1 MIPPLP
7 KGPELD
13 GETSRA
19 LELSGEVCE
28 KRRKHLTTFLNRCAD
43 HPLLYNSSVMLVFLT
58 ETDRGAFADSIA
70 RGVVGIMTSAGGVTN
85 GGSPAS
91 SSWFGQMFGST
102 RTVSSVLKDEDPQYL
117 QVMEYTKKIEEQ
129 ILGFRASAREYMS
142 QLEQRVNATRLLELG
157 KSARAMG
164 ECETGW
170 GRPLARRSKCL
181 ALGTVLGAF
190 ADCTDVLTGTEANE
204 LEVVEHMR
212 ELKREFKDCLRTLS
226 AVRET
231 FEDRAESLLHYE
243 VASDRYDDV
252 VRKKG
257 RALATVDPEC
267 LAAESLMKGAKE
279 HYDII
284 VERMREELPRFHRIS
299 GTALTN
305 GLRAFARANAELAR
319 KEASMWE
326 MLLRDE
332 DGALPDQSAP
342 ADANERIDAMS
353 VETSARPLTSRE
365 RERLEKE
372 ERRADRARRRAA
384 KAERAV
390 YKEWKANARQA
401 LAEGRPIPPKPGSS
415 APVAMPPTSS
425 ALHRGQGA
433 SQQATAT
440 NVPLPPPAPPPPPL
454 PPPAPPPPSPP
465 PPRGVMNGSVSEPTT
480 DAPSLVVSDDPHTML
495 MNSIKAGFTLRKK
508 RDSSSD
514 FASVSSVV
522 SDSESSMI
530 PSPPASPPLQ
540 PVPIPRPPQPA
551 MPSTTIP
558 AAADVPPP
566 SPPKKPPLPPVPNKG
581 LGDLPDALANQLDL
595 TRQSSAHAVDSD
607 SDSDW
612 SD

>member
-1 MIPPLP
+1 VIPPLP

-13 GETSRA
+13 GEPSRT
-19 LELSGEVCE
+19 LELNGEVCE

-43 HPLLYNSSVMLVFLT
+43 HPLLYNSSAMLVFLT

-70 RGVVGIMTSAGGVTN
+70 RGVVGIVTSAGGVTN
-85 GGSPAS
+85 GGSPAAS

-129 ILGFRASAREYMS
+129 ILDFRASAREYMS

-231 FEDRAESLLHYE
+231 FEDRAEALLHYE
-243 VASDRYDDV
+243 VACDRYDDV
-252 VRKKG
+252 VRNKG

-267 LAAESLMKGAKE
+267 LATESLMKGAKE
-279 HYDII
+279 RYDLI

-332 DGALPDQSAP
+332 DGSLPDQSAP
-342 ADANERIDAMS
+342 ADAHQRMDAGS
-353 VETSARPLTSRE
+353 IEASARPLTSRE

-415 APVAMPPTSS
+415 APVAMPPTSP
-425 ALHRGQGA
+425 ALRGCQNV
-433 SQQATAT
+433 SKQAAAT
-440 NVPLPPPAPPPPPL
+440 NAPLPPPAPPPPPL
-454 PPPAPPPPSPP
+454 PPPAPPPP
-465 PPRGVMNGSVSEPTT
+465 PPRGAMNGSTSEPTT
-480 DAPSLVVSDDPHTML
+480 DVPSAVVSDDPHTML

-522 SDSESSMI
+522 SDSESSMM
-530 PSPPASPPLQ
+530 PSPPASPPPP
-540 PVPIPRPPQPA
+540 PVPIPRPPQPE
-551 MPSTTIP
+551 MPPVTIPST
-558 AAADVPPP
+558 AAADVPPSF
-566 SPPKKPPLPPVPNKG
+566 SPPKKPPLPPAPNKG
-581 LGDLPDALANQLDL
+581 LGDLPAALANQLDL
-595 TRQSSAHAVDSD
+595 TRQSSAHADD